1 MQTTLL
7 HPGPALEPRV
17 VSVPALSRGVVT
29 RLVPGR
35 TVLDHLAET
44 LRAMGT
50 DSGFAELY
58 AGSLEPVNY
67 CVPTAGDGVVRQV
80 GFSASRRSAH
90 GNLVSGSATVGL
102 RDGRPFMHCHSFW
115 TDPRHRRL
123 GGHLWPETT
132 AGPSAPYAA
141 VYGIFGGAWTSAD
154 DPETNMPVFT
164 PNSTKEKNMPDAA
177 FDGGLVP
184 TMVSRILPNEDIT
197 DAVGRVCAEAGY
209 QSAVV
214 RAGLGSLVGATF
226 VDRATGRHR
235 KVDGPGTE
243 VVSLSGHVIR
253 AHSGY
258 DVTLT
263 CTLVDRHG
271 VVHAGEL
278 VPGENPVAVTFELVL
293 QKIA

>member
-1 MQTTLL
+1 MQTTLI
-7 HPGPALEPRV
+7 HPGPALKQRII
-17 VSVPALSRGVVT
+17 SVPTLSRGVVT
-29 RLVPGR
+29 RLTPGL

-44 LRAMGT
+44 LHDMGT

-67 CVPTAGDGVVRQV
+67 CVPTAGDGVLRMV
-80 GFSASRRSAH
+80 GFSASRRSGH
-90 GNLVSGSATVGL
+90 GDLISGSATIGL

-115 TDPRHRRL
+115 TDPRKRRL

-132 AGPSAPYAA
+132 AGLSAPYAA

-164 PNSTKEKNMPDAA
+164 PSQTKEKNMSDPA

-184 TMVSRILPNEDIT
+184 TVVSRILPNEDIT
-197 DAVGRVCAEAGY
+197 DAVARVCAEAGY
-209 QSAVV
+209 ESAVV
-214 RAGLGSLVGATF
+214 RAGLGSLIGATF
-226 VDRATGRHR
+226 IDRATGHHR
-235 KVDGPGTE
+235 LVDGPGTE
-243 VVSLSGHVIR
+243 VVSLSGHAVR
-253 AHSGY
+253 NQSGY

-271 VVHAGEL
+271 TVHAGEL
-278 VPGENPVAVTFELVL
+278 VAGENPVAITFELVL